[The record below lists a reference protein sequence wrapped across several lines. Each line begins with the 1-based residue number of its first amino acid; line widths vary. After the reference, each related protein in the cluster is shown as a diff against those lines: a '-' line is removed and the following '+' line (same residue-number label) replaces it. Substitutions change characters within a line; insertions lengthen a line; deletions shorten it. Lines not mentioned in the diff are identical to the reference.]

1 LEFDTPQALL
11 SDTNS
16 QFSSLVKQT
25 GSGEAEHLRLK
36 ANGVKSNG
44 RENEKTVVYD
54 EMPVEDDS
62 ETDPLLT
69 SLHPVI

>member
-1 LEFDTPQALL
+1 MEFDTPQALL
-11 SDTNS
+11 LDRNS

-44 RENEKTVVYD
+44 QENEETVVYD
-54 EMPVEDDS
+54 EMSVEDGS